1 MKTEQNDLKD
11 KVLKDTNPDIKRVV
25 GFILYHQ
32 GKVTDSSCD
41 VCVRVAE
48 RETSNL
54 CVICKCADS
63 KPNWK
68 EVKTLLQADWDE
80 REYDFPWEEYLPIE
94 VAAFLDKL
102 NYSIGGTK

>member
-1 MKTEQNDLKD
+1 MA
-11 KVLKDTNPDIKRVV
+11 VDTKPSIKRAV

-32 GKVTDSSCD
+32 GRVAGKSCD

-48 RETSNL
+48 METSNL
-54 CVICKCADS
+54 CVICNHTDS

-68 EVKTLLQADWDE
+68 EEKKYLQEDWDE
-80 REYDFPWEEYLPIE
+80 RDYDFPWEECVSVE

-102 NYSIGGTK
+102 NCSIGGTK